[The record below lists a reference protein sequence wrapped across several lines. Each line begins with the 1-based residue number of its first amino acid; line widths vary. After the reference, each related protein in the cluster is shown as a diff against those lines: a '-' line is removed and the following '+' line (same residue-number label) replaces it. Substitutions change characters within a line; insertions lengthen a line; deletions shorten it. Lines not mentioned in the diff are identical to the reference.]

1 MWDII
6 SDETSVKTI
15 AGRKAKTILD
25 FTNTIKIWQRKAL
38 EDVPAGEILQ
48 GLIDDTG
55 YVRALQDVGTDEA
68 LDRVQNVNEIYN
80 AMVQYADDEADESLS
95 GFLANASLA
104 SDLDGL
110 EEGGKA
116 VTLMTLHAAK
126 GLEFPVVF
134 MVGMEEGLFPNFRSQ
149 DDPRALEEERRLCY
163 VGITRA
169 KEFLC
174 LTHASMRRLWGNY
187 MPAAPSQFLSE
198 LPEDLID
205 GDGLPSRQRHR
216 AIARIHAR
224 TTPKSPKPDRTST
237 TSTTSATSQSQ
248 ATTSGQLKPWKL
260 GQHVIHAKFGVGE
273 IVMVFGTEKKQSLAI
288 KFQQGSTKIVNPLV
302 EQLQAVK

>member
-1 MWDII
+1 
-6 SDETSVKTI
+6 
-15 AGRKAKTILD
+15 
-25 FTNTIKIWQRKAL
+25 
-38 EDVPAGEILQ
+38 LQ
-48 GLIDDTG
+48 E
-55 YVRALQDVGTDEA
+55 VGTDEA

-80 AMVQYADDEADESLS
+80 AMVQYADDEADESLG

-216 AIARIHAR
+216 AIARINAR
-224 TTPKSPKPDRTST
+224 TTPKQPSTPDRTT
-237 TSTTSATSQSQ
+237 AQPKAATP
-248 ATTSGQLKPWKL
+248 GQLRMWKL
-260 GQHVIHAKFGVGE
+260 GQHVIHEKFGVGE

-302 EQLQAVK
+302 EHLQAVK